1 MWWITVVWAVE
12 CSAKTDAA
20 ALEAGLERAERALGE
35 LDEQGMQQ
43 EVVTLSAEVLPCLG
57 QPLVEPVAAR
67 FHRLMAIHL
76 FSLGQEEGAL
86 QTITAAKALDPA
98 YVWND
103 AMLPASHP
111 LRVAWDAADAPKTH
125 KVPEP
130 REGFLVF
137 DGISGRARPKGVP
150 TISQRLDASGSPT
163 WTTYLGPREPLP
175 AYREIPRRRNALLG
189 CAIGGGAVGL
199 GTWVASNVSKGD
211 LKRSAR
217 DQSVS
222 ADVLDGKR
230 SRSNVL
236 QATSWVGFGIGI
248 GCGVGA
254 VIESL

>member
-1 MWWITVVWAVE
+1 MQPPAQIGAP
-12 CSAKTDAA
+12 TDSIDTP
-20 ALEAGLERAERALGE
+20 ALVID
-35 LDEQGMQQ
+35 LDAMDAN
-43 EVVTLSAEVLPCLG
+43 LSAM
-57 QPLVEPVAAR
+57 AAYAR
-67 FHRLMAIHL
+67 DAGVRLRPHA
-76 FSLGQEEGAL
+76 
-86 QTITAAKALDPA
+86 
-98 YVWND
+98 
-103 AMLPASHP
+103 
-111 LRVAWDAADAPKTH
+111 KTH

-163 WTTYLGPREPLP
+163 WSTYLGPREPLP
-175 AYREIPRRRNALLG
+175 AYREYPRRRNALLG